1 MKARLKPLSEQ
12 TIVITGASSGI
23 GLATARRAAERGAQL
38 VLAARNEEALRLAR
52 DRLEALGARVEYV
65 VADVSDR
72 DQIREIAAQAQR
84 AFGGFDTWINDAAA
98 ATYGL
103 IVETP
108 VEDMRRI
115 FEVNFWGMVYG
126 SLEAIEHLK
135 GKDGGGKLINVGSV
149 LSDFSV
155 PEQGAYAASKHA
167 VKGFT
172 DALRMELM
180 RAKTPVSVTLI
191 KPSGI
196 ATPYKDHARNYMDDP
211 ARVPAPL
218 YGPNVVADAILYA
231 CEHNI
236 RDLTV
241 GAAGR
246 QMELFEKLLPGLAD
260 RLYAAV
266 GPGLQK
272 DLRPGQHVEREGN
285 LYEPM
290 EDGEERTDNRF
301 VRNFSLYTAAQT
313 HPRTTAAL
321 ALLAGVAGAAAFTRG
336 RRH

>member
-1 MKARLKPLSEQ
+1 
-12 TIVITGASSGI
+12 
-23 GLATARRAAERGAQL
+23 
-38 VLAARNEEALRLAR
+38 VLAARNEDALRLAR

-72 DQIREIAAQAQR
+72 EQVREIAARAQQ

-98 ATYGL
+98 SVYGPL
-103 IVETP
+103 METP
-108 VEDMRRI
+108 VEDMRRV
-115 FEVNFWGMVYG
+115 FETNFWGMVYG
-126 SLEAIEHLK
+126 SIEAVEHLR
-135 GKDGGGKLINVGSV
+135 GKEGGGKLINVGSV

-155 PEQGAYAASKHA
+155 PEQGIYAASKHA

-172 DALRMELM
+172 NALRMELM

-260 RLYAAV
+260 RLYASVA
-266 GPGLQK
+266 PALQK

-290 EDGEERTDNRF
+290 EDGEERTDSRF
-301 VRNFSLYTAAQT
+301 VRNFSVYTAAQT

-321 ALLAGVAGAAAFTRG
+321 ALLAGVAAAGALSRG